1 MSELEA
7 LPVGSKTERLDLAN
21 AREALLELL
30 LLKGQLETPSKHHY
44 NF

>member
-1 MSELEA
+1 MSELKP
-7 LPVGSKTERLDLAN
+7 LPIGPKAQRLDLAN
-21 AREALLELL
+21 SREALLELL

>member
-1 MSELEA
+1 MRELEPLA
-7 LPVGSKTERLDLAN
+7 IGPETQRFNLAN